1 MPPVH
6 HLFLFVLFTL
16 SAPLAVLANTS
27 APTYDVNTV
36 EPGGLYFA
44 TDKPGRVV
52 RAPSLAADVVMTI
65 TGPIVRT
72 KVTQRFENVSD
83 AWVEGIYTYP
93 LPKGSA
99 IDALKMQVG
108 TRIIEGEIQEKAQA
122 KRTFEAARDSGKR
135 ASLVIQR
142 RPNIF
147 STRIANIGP
156 GEVISVTIEYQDLIE
171 PRDNVFQLRFPM
183 VVRPRYNP
191 GEALDDRQ
199 ARLGWGFDTDQVPDG
214 SKITQPLVDGASRN
228 HNPVTLNIS
237 LNPGFE
243 MENLGSPSHEISVI
257 EQDRSAEITL
267 ATDSV
272 PADQDFILRWKPK
285 ANTAPQ
291 VGMFSEKSEEGE
303 HRLLMLIPP
312 TTLRAVEAAPR
323 ELVIVLD
330 KSGSMGGQAIR
341 QAKSAVRRAVMRL
354 KSGDTFNIVAFDN
367 TSRPLFPASQPVTER
382 TIDAALDFV
391 GNIEAG
397 GGTEMSSALAHALAN
412 TPTDERARPQLK
424 QIIFVTDGAVGN
436 EVALMTQIKT
446 GLGVARLFMVGI
458 GSAPNNH
465 FMSEAAHFGRG
476 TFINIAMQDDVLN
489 AMARLFAKIERPQ
502 LTNIKIDGLE
512 GADLVPAVIPD
523 LYDGEPIIIAF
534 KTDSNLRRGLKVT
547 GERDGKPWS
556 MRVPKAQGGSA
567 AGVANL
573 WARRKIQMVNRSYI
587 GRRGNDTFKQRRD
600 EVLALALGYNLV
612 SEFTSL
618 VAVEKDAVRD
628 PADPLYKREVAAN
641 LPAGMDAAKLRSAP
655 RKQMTLASGLVVK
668 RMAANIS
675 SPPVRARGTAS
686 PMMLLILTGFGLMLL
701 SATLLLVLRRKQQAS
716 L

>member
-1 MPPVH
+1 MLQARLLL
-6 HLFLFVLFTL
+6 LFAVLFAPITFV
-16 SAPLAVLANTS
+16 SAS
-27 APTYDVNTV
+27 SPTYDVNTV

-52 RAPSLAADVVMTI
+52 RAPSLAADVVMTVS
-65 TGPIVRT
+65 GPIVRT
-72 KVTQRFENVSD
+72 QVTQRFENTSD

-108 TRIIEGEIQEKAQA
+108 DRIIEGEIQEKAQA
-122 KRTFEAARDSGKR
+122 KRTFERARDSGKR
-135 ASLVIQR
+135 ASLIIQR

-147 STRIANIGP
+147 STRLANIGP
-156 GEVISVTIEYQDLIE
+156 GEVIKITIEYQDLIK

-191 GEALDDRQ
+191 GEPLDDRQ
-199 ARLGWGFDTDQVPDG
+199 ARLGWGFDTDEVPDG
-214 SKITQPLVDGASRN
+214 SKITQPLVNGAGRN
-228 HNPVTLNIS
+228 HNPVSLKIN
-237 LNPGFE
+237 LNPGFD
-243 MENLGSPSHEISVI
+243 MEELVSPSHKVSII
-257 EQDRSAEITL
+257 EQDRSALITL
-267 ATDSV
+267 ADGDV

-285 ANTAPQ
+285 ANIAPQ
-291 VGMFSEKSEEGE
+291 IGMFSEKTKAGD
-303 HRLLMLIPP
+303 HKLLMLIPP

-330 KSGSMGGQAIR
+330 RSGSMGGQAIR
-341 QAKSAVRRAVMRL
+341 QAKAAVRRAIMRL
-354 KSGDTFNIVAFDN
+354 KNGDTFNIIAFDS
-367 TSRPLFPASQPVTER
+367 TSQPLFSASQPVNER

-391 GNIEAG
+391 DNIEAG
-397 GGTEMSSALAHALAN
+397 GGTEMSSALGHALAGN
-412 TPTDERARPQLK
+412 NAEDAGQPALK

-436 EVALMTQIKT
+436 EVALMAQIKT
-446 GLGVARLFMVGI
+446 GLGTARLFMVGI
-458 GSAPNNH
+458 GSAPNNY

-502 LTNIKIDGLE
+502 LTNIKIDGLK
-512 GADLVPAVIPD
+512 DTDMVPAVIPD

-534 KTDSNLRRGLKVT
+534 KTESRIPHGLKVT

-556 MRVPKAQGGSA
+556 MDVPRAQNGSA
-567 AGVANL
+567 QGVANL

-587 GRRGNDTFKQRRD
+587 GHRGDDTFKKRRAD
-600 EVLALALGYNLV
+600 VLVLALGYHLV

-618 VAVEKDAVRD
+618 VAVEQEVARG

-641 LPAGMDAAKLRSAP
+641 LPAGMDVAKLRSAP

-668 RMAANIS
+668 KMAANIS

-686 PMMLLILTGFGLMLL
+686 PMMLLILMGLG
-701 SATLLLVLRRKQQAS
+701 LLLVSAAMMFFIRRKQQAT